1 MTWTPKMKLFLD
13 TNILLD
19 VLLARPEFCDD
30 SAVVWDLCERN
41 QAQGF
46 VSSISVSNAHYILS
60 RRVGKDKAL
69 AGVKLALSLFEV
81 VPADKALL
89 IHATTFPRPDFED
102 VIQML
107 SAKQPGA
114 DYLITRDPQHFKTSP
129 VPVLSPAE
137 FVRRLSDLTPNS

>member
-1 MTWTPKMKLFLD
+1 MKLFLD

-30 SAVVWDLCERN
+30 SAFVWDYCESS
-41 QAQGF
+41 QSQGF
-46 VSSISVSNAHYILS
+46 VSSVSVSNAYFILS
-60 RRVGKDKAL
+60 KRLGKDKAL

-81 VPADKALL
+81 DPTDKPLL
-89 IHATTFPRPDFED
+89 IHATTHPRPDFED

-107 SAKQPGA
+107 SAKQA
-114 DYLITRDPQHFKTSP
+114 AAAYLITRDPQHFKTSP

-137 FVRRLSDLTPNS
+137 FVRKLSD

>member
-1 MTWTPKMKLFLD
+1 MKLFLD

-19 VLLARPEFCDD
+19 VLLARPEFCDN

-46 VSSISVSNAHYILS
+46 MSSISVSNTHYILCK
-60 RRVGKDKAL
+60 RVGKDKAL
-69 AGVKLALSLFEV
+69 AGVKLTLSLFEV

-102 VIQML
+102 VIQMR
-107 SAKQPGA
+107 SAKLVAA
-114 DYLITRDPQHFKTSP
+114 DFLLTRDPQHFKSSP
-129 VPVLSPAE
+129 VPVLSPTE
-137 FVRRLSDLTPNS
+137 FVRKLSDLTPKS

>member
-13 TNILLD
+13 TNLLLD

-30 SAVVWDLCERN
+30 SALVWDYCESNR
-41 QAQGF
+41 AQGF
-46 VSSISVSNAHYILS
+46 VSSVSVSNAHYIIGKRL
-60 RRVGKDKAL
+60 GKDKAL

-89 IHATTFPRPDFED
+89 IHATTYPRPDFED

-107 SAKQPGA
+107 SAKQTAA
-114 DYLITRDPQHFKTSP
+114 DYLLTRDPHHFKTSP

-137 FVRRLSDLTPNS
+137 FVRKLSD